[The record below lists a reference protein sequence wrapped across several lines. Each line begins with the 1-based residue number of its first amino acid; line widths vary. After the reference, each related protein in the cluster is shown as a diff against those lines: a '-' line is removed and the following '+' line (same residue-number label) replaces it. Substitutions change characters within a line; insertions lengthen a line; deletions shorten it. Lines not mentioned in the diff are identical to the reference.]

1 MFFFI
6 IYKGSGI
13 ITPLCLVLGAVIPLI
28 FMEPGTP
35 AFRGVTF
42 LIAAVLNYIVAQ
54 NNPGSLYFI
63 NVKVWTLI
71 FLGMAIYMGFIYS

>member
-6 IYKGSGI
+6 IYRGSGI
-13 ITPLCLVLGAVIPLI
+13 MTPVCLVPGVIVSLI

-35 AFRGVTF
+35 AYRGVAF

-71 FLGMAIYMGFIYS
+71 YFCMAIYMYFIYS